1 MATEYDLGNVIGPQ
15 GPKGDKGDKG
25 DTGATG
31 ATGAKGATGATGV
44 SMRLLGVWAA
54 SKAYVNNTSY
64 IDIVT
69 YGGNTYGCIKSHTS
83 STSILPTNTTYW
95 QLLAQKGDKGDTGA
109 KGATG
114 ATGPQGETG
123 PTGPKGATG
132 ATGPQGAKGDAFSIA
147 KTYASISAM
156 NAGYASD
163 GVKIGQ
169 FVMIDTG
176 NVEDADNAKLY
187 VKGATAYTFITDLSG
202 AKGMTGPQ
210 GPRGATGAT
219 GPQGLKGNTGATGA
233 KGADGKTPTFKIQNG
248 HLIAVFS

>member
-1 MATEYDLGNVIGPQ
+1 MIP
-15 GPKGDKGDKG
+15 
-25 DTGATG
+25 
-31 ATGAKGATGATGV
+31 
-44 SMRLLGVWAA
+44 
-54 SKAYVNNTSY
+54 
-64 IDIVT
+64 
-69 YGGNTYGCIKSHTS
+69 
-83 STSILPTNTTYW
+83 
-95 QLLAQKGDKGDTGA
+95 AQKAQQVQQDHKGENRD
-109 KGATG
+109 
-114 ATGPQGETG
+114 QQDQ
-123 PTGPKGATG
+123 KGATG

-219 GPQGLKGNTGATGA
+219 GPQGLKAIPA
-233 KGADGKTPTFKIQNG
+233 PPAQKELSGKTPTFKNTKW
-248 HLIAVFS
+248 AFDCCV

>member
-83 STSILPTNTTYW
+83 STSIIPTNTTYW
-95 QLLAQKGDKGDTGA
+95 QLLAQKGA
-109 KGATG
+109 
-114 ATGPQGETG
+114 
-123 PTGPKGATG
+123 
-132 ATGPQGAKGDAFSIA
+132 
-147 KTYASISAM
+147 
-156 NAGYASD
+156 
-163 GVKIGQ
+163 
-169 FVMIDTG
+169 
-176 NVEDADNAKLY
+176 
-187 VKGATAYTFITDLSG
+187 
-202 AKGMTGPQ
+202 
-210 GPRGATGAT
+210 
-219 GPQGLKGNTGATGA
+219 TGATGA
-233 KGADGKTPTFKIQNG
+233 KGATRATGHKDPGVQDQQTQGKRSTGPQGATGPSALN
-248 HLIAVFS
+248 

>member
-1 MATEYDLGNVIGPQ
+1 MATEYDLGNVVGPQ
-15 GPKGDKGDKG
+15 GPKGDQGATGPQGPKG

-31 ATGAKGATGATGV
+31 AKGASGV

-54 SKAYVNNTSY
+54 SKAYVNNASY
-64 IDIVT
+64 IDIIT
-69 YGGNTYGCIKSHTS
+69 YNGSTYGCIKSHTS
-83 STSILPTNTTYW
+83 STSITPADTTYW
-95 QLLAQKGDKGDTGA
+95 QLLSQKGDKGDVGP

-132 ATGPQGAKGDAFSIA
+132 ATGPQGPKGDAFSIA

-163 GVKIGQ
+163 GVKVGQ
-169 FVMIDTG
+169 FVIIDTG

-187 VKGATAYTFITDLSG
+187 VKGSSAYTFITDLSG

-210 GPRGATGAT
+210 GPKGATGAT
-219 GPQGLKGNTGATGA
+219 GPQGPKGDTGATGA
-233 KGADGKTPTFKIQNG
+233 KGADGKTPSFELRSG
-248 HLIAVFS
+248 HLYAIFN